1 MTGGQG
7 TRGPKGPR
15 PEEPRMSGPNDQR
28 TREQGTKAPEPFLD
42 TNEMFFDI
50 YVSQKCVR

>member
-42 TNEMFFDI
+42 TNDMFFDI